1 MMYGTHKKGKGFGF
15 GKRKKGAGLGLTKP
29 RGRVAPRYGG
39 KVPKAKKASKTPW
52 DCYVR

>member
-1 MMYGTHKKGKGFGF
+1 MYGTHKKGKGFGF
-15 GKRKKGAGLGLTKP
+15 GKRKKGEGLGLTKP

-39 KVPKAKKASKTPW
+39 KARKAKKPGKTPW